1 MVCTDN
7 KELYQLM
14 RLKRSHGMAKHLLPE
29 NYNDVI
35 SKYPEINPKFLFL
48 TDGYNFRNTELNAV
62 IGLEQLKRLDKNI
75 SIRRRNYDHFMNRI
89 SGMRELFHV
98 PSYDKHN
105 SSFTLPLV
113 CKTKEQKNALV
124 DILDELGVESRPIVA
139 GNLLIHPFLSVW
151 KDSVNTPNANLLNDN
166 GVYVG
171 NNQSITI
178 DMIDKLFDSVKYKM
192 YDNMPVPNYDDKVAL
207 VTGANGQ
214 DGSYLVEFL
223 LEKGYTVHAVKRRS
237 SCSNTQRID
246 HIISSKYKDSG
257 KFVIH
262 YGDVCDLSSMID
274 IVKEVRPRELYNL
287 AAQSH
292 VAVSFKVPLYTAEVD
307 GMGTMNVLEAVRLS
321 GQAKT
326 CRVYQ
331 ASTSELYG
339 KVQQIPQTEST
350 PFYPRS
356 PYGVS
361 KLMGYWAV
369 VNYRESYG
377 MYACNGILFNHES
390 PRRGENFVTRKITMG
405 LANIKKGKQE
415 CLYLGNLNAKRD
427 WGHARDYVECMW
439 MMLQQD
445 EPEDY
450 VIATGETITVRD
462 FAKHAFKCA
471 DIDLEFRGEGLEE
484 VGIDKSTGKVMIR
497 VDKSFFRPAE
507 VDQLVGDPSKAISQL
522 NWNPRKTKFADL
534 VKEMVD
540 FDMSQ

>member
-1 MVCTDN
+1 
-7 KELYQLM
+7 
-14 RLKRSHGMAKHLLPE
+14 
-29 NYNDVI
+29 
-35 SKYPEINPKFLFL
+35 
-48 TDGYNFRNTELNAV
+48 
-62 IGLEQLKRLDKNI
+62 
-75 SIRRRNYDHFMNRI
+75 
-89 SGMRELFHV
+89 
-98 PSYDKHN
+98 
-105 SSFTLPLV
+105 
-113 CKTKEQKNALV
+113 
-124 DILDELGVESRPIVA
+124 
-139 GNLLIHPFLSVW
+139 
-151 KDSVNTPNANLLNDN
+151 
-166 GVYVG
+166 
-171 NNQSITI
+171 
-178 DMIDKLFDSVKYKM
+178 
-192 YDNMPVPNYDDKVAL
+192 
-207 VTGANGQ
+207 
-214 DGSYLVEFL
+214 
-223 LEKGYTVHAVKRRS
+223 
-237 SCSNTQRID
+237 
-246 HIISSKYKDSG
+246 
-257 KFVIH
+257 
-262 YGDVCDLSSMID
+262 
-274 IVKEVRPRELYNL
+274 
-287 AAQSH
+287 

-497 VDKSFFRPAE
+497 VDESFFRPAE